1 MPIANCHVV
10 SMRDNLD
17 PNAIVADWSRRSGI
31 EPDEMTLNLVA
42 VRQGGKRYSAMAWL
56 YLPSLWPEEAV
67 VALSKGL
74 AAALA
79 DALDVEHASV
89 QIVTSIVESGMVVE
103 AGEIVYW

>member
-10 SMRDNLD
+10 SMLDDLD
-17 PNAIVADWSRRSGI
+17 PNQIVAEWSKRSGI

-42 VRQGGKRYSAMAWL
+42 SRQGGKRYAAMAWL
-56 YLPSLWPEEAV
+56 YLQSLWPEDAV

-79 DALDVEHASV
+79 DALDVEHSSV
-89 QIVTSIVESGMVVE
+89 QIVISIVESGTVVE
-103 AGEIVYW
+103 AGEIVHW